1 MSYPLYIFFGTLPSF
16 IWLLFYLRTDTHPE
30 SNKMVLKIFAFG
42 MLIALPAILFEV
54 SLKEIFEN
62 FTMSAFLSLFLQV
75 FVAVAFIE
83 EILKYSVVKAKV
95 LDNPEFDEPID
106 IVLYMIIAALGFAAV
121 ENILI
126 LLSLGPVFLLE
137 NVFILSVIRF
147 WGATFLHALCSGV
160 LGVFLAVSI
169 FETKRRKTLFAL
181 GLIMVSLLHGLYN
194 FSIMNTEGIISWLI
208 PTSILI
214 ILAIFLFNGFKKLKK
229 LKSVCKVYQ

>member
-1 MSYPLYIFFGTLPSF
+1 
-16 IWLLFYLRTDTHPE
+16 
-30 SNKMVLKIFAFG
+30 MVLKIFAFG